1 MNRITLIGND
11 GKEPEIRTLESG
23 AKVAVFTLA
32 TKDRAF
38 TLPNGTQVPERT
50 EWHNLVLW
58 KGYAEVAESYIHK
71 GDKLYIEGKSRTR
84 SYDGKKGEKHYITE
98 VHVEGMEML
107 TSKQQTPSVP
117 ASPSPSQEH
126 ILPWE
131 REDIVL
137 PNP

>member
-1 MNRITLIGND
+1 MMER
-11 GKEPEIRTLESG
+11 
-23 AKVAVFTLA
+23 
-32 TKDRAF
+32 KD
-38 TLPNGTQVPERT
+38 
-50 EWHNLVLW
+50 
-58 KGYAEVAESYIHK
+58 
-71 GDKLYIEGKSRTR
+71 
-84 SYDGKKGEKHYITE
+84 EKHYITE

>member
-1 MNRITLIGND
+1 MNRITLIGNV

-71 GDKLYIEGKSRTR
+71 GDNSILRVNREQ
-84 SYDGKKGEKHYITE
+84 DLM
-98 VHVEGMEML
+98 MER
-107 TSKQQTPSVP
+107 KVRN
-117 ASPSPSQEH
+117 
-126 ILPWE
+126 I
-131 REDIVL
+131 I
-137 PNP
+137 